1 MEILSG
7 AETAKKR
14 ADVMREQVAKLSFT
28 PKLVIVRVG
37 DRADS
42 ESYIKR
48 KVAYAKT
55 VDMKAEVVHFPA
67 AVSQTEL
74 VAKVQDL
81 NTDSSVNGIIVQLPL
96 PEHLDEKV
104 VIEAID
110 HTKDVDGLSDQNICK
125 LFANESGVV
134 PATPRGILTL
144 LEAHDVPIAGKH
156 VVVLGRSRLVGKSVS
171 LLMLNQNATVTMC
184 HSKTENLPEVTRS
197 ADILIVATGK
207 QKFIT
212 AEHVQDGQTI
222 IDVGI
227 GADENGKIVGDVDA
241 DSLRDMDIKLSPVPG
256 GVGPM
261 TVASLFENMLTVI
274 DEYQS

>member
-1 MEILSG
+1 
-7 AETAKKR
+7 
-14 ADVMREQVAKLSFT
+14 MREQVAKLGFT

-42 ESYIKR
+42 LSYVKR
-48 KVAYAKT
+48 KVKYAES
-55 VDMKAEVVHFPA
+55 VDMEAEVVHFPA
-67 AVSQTEL
+67 EVTEAEL
-74 VAKVQDL
+74 LAKLAEL
-81 NTDSSVNGIIVQLPL
+81 NVDPSVNGIIVQLPL

-104 VIEAID
+104 IIEAID
-110 HTKDVDGLSDQNICK
+110 HTKDVDGLSDANICK
-125 LFANESGVV
+125 LFANEPGVV

-144 LEAHDVPIAGKH
+144 LEAHDVPITGKH

-184 HSKTENLPEVTRS
+184 HSRTENLPEVTKS

-207 QKFIT
+207 QKFIS
-212 AEHVQDGQTI
+212 AEYVRDGQTI

-241 DSLRDMDIKLSPVPG
+241 ESLHDMNVKLSPVPG

-274 DEYQS
+274 DEYQG